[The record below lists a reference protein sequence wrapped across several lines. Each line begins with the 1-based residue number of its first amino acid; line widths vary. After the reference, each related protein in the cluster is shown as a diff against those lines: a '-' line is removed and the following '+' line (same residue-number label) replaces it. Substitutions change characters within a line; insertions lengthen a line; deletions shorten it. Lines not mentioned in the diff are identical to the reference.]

1 MALRRAASAGL
12 LLGLLLGVGSA
23 RAAEGSDPAEQLFNQ
38 GVEAAR
44 RGDWENAR
52 AGFEAAQALSARPVI
67 LVNLAGA
74 QARTGR
80 LVDAARN
87 YRAVADDTS
96 ADAAP
101 FREAALGVL
110 KTLLPRIPRLRVR
123 TAGLADADIVRLDE
137 VPLAR
142 DALAEPVLVDPGS
155 HTITV
160 TRDGTDRARVTLSV
174 AERETHDL
182 SPLAALGP
190 PPVPV
195 AAAPGAA
202 GGEQSLLSRPSD
214 REEAPPAHRSVWRSP
229 WLWTAVAAV
238 AAGAATAAVLLNS
251 REPAP
256 AFSGSVSPG
265 IIHVQ

>member
-1 MALRRAASAGL
+1 MRRAACAGL
-12 LLGLLLGVGSA
+12 LLGVLLGAAAA
-23 RAAEGSDPAEQLFNQ
+23 RAGEGGDPAEQLFNDA
-38 GVEAAR
+38 VEAAR
-44 RGDWENAR
+44 RGDWQDAR
-52 AGFEAAQALSARPVI
+52 TGFEAAQSLSARPVI

-110 KTLLPRIPRLRVR
+110 KTLQPRIPRLRVR
-123 TAGLADADIVRLDE
+123 TAGLADGDVVRLDDL
-137 VPLAR
+137 PLTRA
-142 DALAEPVLVDPGS
+142 ALAEPVLVDPGS

-160 TRDGTDRARVTLSV
+160 TRDGADRARVNLSV
-174 AERETHDL
+174 AERETYDVSL
-182 SPLAALGP
+182 LAALAP
-190 PPVPV
+190 PP
-195 AAAPGAA
+195 APASVAA
-202 GGEQSLLSRPSD
+202 GGAPGLRLGRPD
-214 REEAPPAHRSVWRSP
+214 RDEATAHRSVWRSP

-238 AAGAATAAVLLNS
+238 AAGAATAVLLLSS

>member
-1 MALRRAASAGL
+1 MRRATFAGL
-12 LLGLLLGVGSA
+12 LLALLLGGGGA
-23 RAAEGSDPAEQLFNQ
+23 RAAEGGDPAEQLFNDA
-38 GVEAAR
+38 VEAAR

-52 AGFEAAQALSARPVI
+52 AGFEAAQSLSARPVI

-87 YRAVADDTS
+87 YRAVADDPS
-96 ADAAP
+96 AESAP

-110 KTLLPRIPRLRVR
+110 KTLQPRIPRVRVR
-123 TAGLADADIVRLDE
+123 TAGLADGDIVRLDD
-137 VPLAR
+137 VPLTR
-142 DALAEPVLVDPGS
+142 SALAEPVLVDPGT

-160 TRDGTDRARVTLSV
+160 TRDGTDRARVTVSL

-182 SPLAALGP
+182 SLLAALSP
-190 PPVPV
+190 PPAPE
-195 AAAPGAA
+195 AAAARTA
-202 GGEQSLLSRPSD
+202 GGEPALLLRRPE
-214 REEAPPAHRSVWRSP
+214 REEAPPPARRSVWRSP
-229 WLWTAVAAV
+229 WLWTALAAV
-238 AAGAATAAVLLNS
+238 AAGAATAAVLLDS
-251 REPAP
+251 RAPAP